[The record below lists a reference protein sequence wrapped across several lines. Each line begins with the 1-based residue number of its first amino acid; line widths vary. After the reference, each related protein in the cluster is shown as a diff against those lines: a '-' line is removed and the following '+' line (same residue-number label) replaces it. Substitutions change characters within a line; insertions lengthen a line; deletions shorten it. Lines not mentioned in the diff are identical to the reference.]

1 MLLFDETLNK
11 DLQKKVDLL
20 VRIWD
25 IDKISSRYLTSV
37 FIGHGAAVDL
47 ENVMNLHVK
56 NKLGYGNIIQL
67 SMDGPNVNW
76 ALFDRLQETLDAEY
90 DHKLINIG
98 SCGLHTLHNRFRD
111 GAQSTDW
118 GIGGILDAL
127 YRLFKDVP
135 ARREDYINATGNNES
150 QFPLKFCQHRWVENV
165 IVANRAM
172 EIRENIESYVTSV
185 SNKECK
191 DPCTKSFETV
201 KQWIAD
207 PLGKAKLAFF
217 VYVATPIELFLRIY
231 QTDYPMIPYRANDL
245 GLVFKTLLN
254 RMITSEVMAEAG
266 DDCYKL
272 IKIDTS
278 NKANLRSLKNIDVG
292 FVAAA
297 ELKKKPGSERDRLE
311 FRQACRRFILT
322 IIDKLKKK
330 SPLNYSLVRNLSC
343 LDPMEITNKTDLCE
357 SKFRKVLQL
366 MVDIR
371 RMKITEVRVFDKAKS
386 RLDKLYYSVMGTNE
400 EYKKVWSVVRK
411 LLLLSH
417 GQASVE
423 RSFSINKKIT
433 TQNLSEDTLI
443 AKRAIKDYIL
453 HIGGLKNLVITNEI
467 LNSVQLARRRY
478 SQHLE
483 EKKQMKTTKDQN
495 SKRKREED
503 TLLEMKKKLK
513 VLQDDEKML
522 NAEVDKLY
530 TEAKPSKSYQFVVKA
545 NGMRQKAKD
554 KAAEIDHLEEGINQK
569 EKELLDMRWL
579 VMVRIM
585 IILLMH
591 DVHFIMRRML
601 AWGVKYSM
609 QH

>member
-1 MLLFDETLNK
+1 M
-11 DLQKKVDLL
+11 
-20 VRIWD
+20 
-25 IDKISSRYLTSV
+25 

-56 NKLGYGNIIQL
+56 NKLWYGNIIQL

-118 GIGGILDAL
+118 GLGGILNAL

-135 ARREDYINATGNNES
+135 ARREDYINATGNNDS

-165 IVANRAM
+165 IVANRDM
-172 EIRENIESYVTSV
+172 EIRENIESYVTSG

-191 DPCTKSFETV
+191 DPCTKAFETV

-217 VYVATPIELFLRIY
+217 VYVATPIESFLRIY
-231 QTDYPMIPYRANDL
+231 QTDYPMIPYMANDL

-254 RMITSEVMAEAG
+254 RIITAEVMEEAG

-278 NKANLRSLKNIDVG
+278 NKANLRSLKNMYVG
-292 FVAAA
+292 FGAAA
-297 ELKKKPGSERDRLE
+297 ELKIKPGSEKDWLE

-322 IIDKLKKK
+322 IIDKLKQK
-330 SPLNYSLVRNLSC
+330 SPLNHSLVRNLSC

-371 RMKITEVRVFDKAKS
+371 RMKITDCDATQEEFSTFPRAAKNVPEVRVFNKAKS
-386 RLDKLYYSVMGTNE
+386 RVDKLYYSVMGTNE
-400 EYKKVWSVVRK
+400 EYKKVWSVVLK

-443 AKRAIKDYIL
+443 AKRSIKDYIL
-453 HIGGLKNLVITNEI
+453 HIGGLKNLVNTN
-467 LNSVQLARRRY
+467 
-478 SQHLE
+478 
-483 EKKQMKTTKDQN
+483 
-495 SKRKREED
+495 
-503 TLLEMKKKLK
+503 
-513 VLQDDEKML
+513 
-522 NAEVDKLY
+522 
-530 TEAKPSKSYQFVVKA
+530 
-545 NGMRQKAKD
+545 
-554 KAAEIDHLEEGINQK
+554 
-569 EKELLDMRWL
+569 
-579 VMVRIM
+579 
-585 IILLMH
+585 
-591 DVHFIMRRML
+591 
-601 AWGVKYSM
+601 
-609 QH
+609 